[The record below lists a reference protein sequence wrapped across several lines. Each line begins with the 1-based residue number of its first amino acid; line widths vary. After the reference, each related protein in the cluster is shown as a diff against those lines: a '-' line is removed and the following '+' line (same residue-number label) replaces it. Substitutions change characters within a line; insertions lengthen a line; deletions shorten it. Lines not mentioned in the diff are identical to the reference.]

1 MLTLKAI
8 TVVVAGVLTILAVRQ
23 IMNQLEAAKARVRS
37 NASHRQRPVTRLRQD
52 PRTGVY
58 YPEA

>member
-8 TVVVAGVLTILAVRQ
+8 TVAVAGVLTILAIRRV
-23 IMNQLEAAKARVRS
+23 MNELEAAKVRVKAAADPRG
-37 NASHRQRPVTRLRQD
+37 RRVRLRQD

-58 YPEA
+58 YPET

>member
-8 TVVVAGVLTILAVRQ
+8 TVVVAGVLTIMAVRQ
-23 IMNQLEAAKARVRS
+23 IMNQVEAAKARVKS
-37 NASHRQRPVTRLRQD
+37 NSGQRQRPMTRLRQD

-58 YPEA
+58 YPES